1 MTATYY
7 GHSAVQITA
16 EASGASGPVTLLFDP
31 FITGNPHTEGVVE
44 AGDLSPDVVLLT
56 HAHFDHYGDTESIL
70 ERTGATLVSQFE
82 IMVYVQEQIEHKA
95 VQPMNTGGTADL
107 VWGRVTNT
115 YARHSSSFKNGRY
128 GGLAGGFVVE
138 VGGKTVYHAGDT
150 ALFSEMARIGERFD
164 IDLAFLPI
172 GDVLTMGPDDA
183 VEAARMLK
191 PTLTVPLHWGTLP
204 FLTGEPD
211 DFVRKMA
218 SAGMEARKMAPGES
232 LEV

>member
-7 GHSAVQITA
+7 GHSAVQIDTGDA
-16 EASGASGPVTLLFDP
+16 TLLFDP
-31 FITGNPHTEGVVE
+31 FISGNPHTDGVVTAE
-44 AGDLSPDVVLLT
+44 DLSPDALLLT

-70 ERTGATLVSQFE
+70 ARTGATLVCQFE
-82 IMVYVQEQIEHKA
+82 IMVYVQKQMDHKA

-107 VWGRVTNT
+107 GWGRVTNT
-115 YARHSSSFKNGRY
+115 YARHSSSFEDGTY

-138 VGGKTVYHAGDT
+138 TGGKTIYHAGDT
-150 ALFSEMARIGERFD
+150 AVFREMEEIGERFD

-183 VEAARMLK
+183 VRAAQMLK
-191 PTLTVPLHWGTLP
+191 PKLTVPLHWGTLP

-211 DFVRKMA
+211 DFVRKMT
-218 SAGMEARKMAPGES
+218 SAGLKAQKMAPGET
-232 LEV
+232 LDF